1 VLRREEDVELRAS
14 SEFLFLNGSRLRLE
28 LESYASFAYLLSH
41 MRAIG
46 MTGMRVRRGA
56 TARDWTVFLSQL
68 NGVRAA
74 GEGDLTAVL
83 SGRLR
88 EAGVGA
94 FDVLDASDVL
104 ARDSDDGSLA
114 REAATRTYAQSVTVT
129 REVMTSV
136 RLGESPNVKRIKRVV
151 QGIVDQIM
159 ADEQSILGLT
169 TLRDYD
175 EYTFTH
181 SVNVCI
187 FSIALGRRLGFTRA
201 QLYELGLAGLFHDL
215 GKSRVPLSVLNKSSG
230 ITAEDWREL
239 EKHPWL
245 GVLALCEMSAQQEL
259 PYRAMIAAYEHH
271 MKVDLSGYPKPSR
284 PRRLSIL
291 SKIVA
296 VADGFDAATSTRV
309 YQRSPMAPPDV
320 LRGMRER
327 PQLGFDPVVVKAFLN
342 LTGAYPVGTLV
353 LLDTSELAL
362 VHSVSADPRALSR
375 PVVRIVSDER
385 GNVEFPGRLVDLNTE
400 SEPGVYART
409 IVDTADPERYAIRVS
424 DYFV

>member
-1 VLRREEDVELRAS
+1 
-14 SEFLFLNGSRLRLE
+14 
-28 LESYASFAYLLSH
+28 
-41 MRAIG
+41 M
-46 MTGMRVRRGA
+46 
-56 TARDWTVFLSQL
+56 
-68 NGVRAA
+68 
-74 GEGDLTAVL
+74 
-83 SGRLR
+83 
-88 EAGVGA
+88 
-94 FDVLDASDVL
+94 
-104 ARDSDDGSLA
+104 
-114 REAATRTYAQSVTVT
+114 
-129 REVMTSV
+129 
-136 RLGESPNVKRIKRVV
+136 PC
-151 QGIVDQIM
+151 
-159 ADEQSILGLT
+159 T

-187 FSIALGRRLGFTRA
+187 FSVALGRRLGFTRA

-230 ITAEDWREL
+230 MMPEDWREL

-271 MKVDLSGYPKPSR
+271 MKVDLSGYPRPLR

-353 LLDTSELAL
+353 VLDTSELAL
-362 VHSVSADPRALSR
+362 VHSTSPDPRALSR

-385 GNVEFPGRLVDLNTE
+385 GNVEFPGRLVDLNVE
-400 SEPGVYART
+400 SEPGVYERT